1 MSEAEGDRS
10 KVVSFTAQV
19 VAAFVSNNSLPAAE
33 LPALIQ
39 AVHDAIALA
48 TTGTITA
55 SAASAQTQAAAV
67 SIRKSITPD
76 YLICL
81 EDGLRFR
88 SMRGHLR
95 ILGMTPDQYRAKWG
109 LPTDYPMVAPAYAL
123 KRSQIA
129 KKIGLGLQRRKLA
142 PAPIVTEPLVKAK
155 GRRSDKA
162 SG

>member
-1 MSEAEGDRS
+1 MSEVEHEQS
-10 KVVSFTAQV
+10 KAIFLAVEV

-39 AVHDAIALA
+39 AVHDAFTRVAAETISVSA
-48 TTGTITA
+48 T
-55 SAASAQTQAAAV
+55 SANAQVGAV

-95 ILGMTPDQYRAKWG
+95 KLGMTPDQYREKWG
-109 LPTDYPMVAPAYAL
+109 LPKHYPMAAPAYAA
-123 KRSQIA
+123 KR
-129 KKIGLGLQRRKLA
+129 
-142 PAPIVTEPLVKAK
+142 
-155 GRRSDKA
+155 
-162 SG
+162 